1 MSIRRG
7 FCLLSF
13 VAMCMFFS
21 GCASMGSA
29 AKSVEISV
37 TRSNELRINGRPVN
51 VGKLG
56 RKLRSMG
63 ATARTQI
70 VVLAPEDMSEEARTV
85 ITNALGTEGFRRV
98 IFKGPKQVKVYK
110 KP

>member
-1 MSIRRG
+1 
-7 FCLLSF
+7 
-13 VAMCMFFS
+13 
-21 GCASMGSA
+21 
-29 AKSVEISV
+29 
-37 TRSNELRINGRPVN
+37 
-51 VGKLG
+51 
-56 RKLRSMG
+56 MG